1 MTNLTKSPYPTNQ
14 RSHMWKYI
22 FDETWYADEPVTDE
36 DIDRLEREHYHMFP
50 VLSASFEVS
59 EDRLT
64 VTVHVEEDKCN

>member
-1 MTNLTKSPYPTNQ
+1 MANLTKSPYPTNQ

-22 FDETWYADEPVTDE
+22 FDETWRADEPVTNE
-36 DIDRLEREHYHMFP
+36 DIARLEREHYHMFP

-64 VTVHVEEDKCN
+64 VTVHVEKDNCN

>member
-1 MTNLTKSPYPTNQ
+1 MANLTKSPYPTNQ

-50 VLSASFEVS
+50 VLSASF
-59 EDRLT
+59 
-64 VTVHVEEDKCN
+64 